1 MIRRIGLAV
10 LAATFVGA
18 PVLATSAQ
26 AQTYRVTSIH
36 QIAPNTLKY
45 LLSHWSGAG
54 NLESKLRTVEAKLS
68 LKGGSIV
75 EGPEGHEGKEGPA
88 GAIGPA
94 GSQGIPGIP
103 GESIEGPEGKASDV
117 AGPAG
122 EQGIQGIQGEA
133 GPEGAASEVPGPAG
147 PQGERGPACEV
158 SKEPACASTVPGPRG
173 EVGPR
178 GEQGESITGLTGPE
192 GKIGPAGPRGEKGE
206 SVTGPAG
213 PAGPTGGIG
222 PAGPTGGIGPMGPAG
237 ETGPAGPEGKGGT
250 PVAWLEHNLVEHM
263 PRGHKTIVF
272 ARGQLPAGDYVVTGS
287 LDFENRHAGSQ
298 VEQVECWVY
307 LGGAVIDETFS
318 IDGPSVSGTA
328 TSSAIVVA
336 STGELTHEE
345 EIQVQCEDMS
355 SSGAEETYSKV
366 GSLAEVGV
374 QFK

>member
-10 LAATFVGA
+10 LASTFVGA

-133 GPEGAASEVPGPAG
+133 GPEGTASEVPGPAG

-178 GEQGESITGLTGPE
+178 GEPGPQGEP
-192 GKIGPAGPRGEKGE
+192 
-206 SVTGPAG
+206 
-213 PAGPTGGIG
+213 
-222 PAGPTGGIGPMGPAG
+222 
-237 ETGPAGPEGKGGT
+237 GPEGKGGT
-250 PVAWLEHNLVEHM
+250 PAAYVSTGFTTGLFWNGTSGVGQSMMNL
-263 PRGHKTIVF
+263 T
-272 ARGQLPAGDYVVTGS
+272 LPAGQYVITGN
-287 LDFENRHAGSQ
+287 L
-298 VEQVECWVY
+298 
-307 LGGAVIDETFS
+307 TFS
-318 IDGPSVSGTA
+318 TSGTEYPA
-328 TSSAIVVA
+328 QLTCTVSLAGRLLETSPDIVNRGTAAALIVA
-336 STGELTHEE
+336 STGETTGGNLEVYCSPVSGDGFHELELTKAT
-345 EIQVQCEDMS
+345 Q
-355 SSGAEETYSKV
+355 A
-366 GSLAEVGV
+366 SLAAIGV

>member
-10 LAATFVGA
+10 LASTFVGA

-36 QIAPNTLKY
+36 QIAPNTLRY

-54 NLESKLRTVEAKLS
+54 NLESKLRAVEARLS

-133 GPEGAASEVPGPAG
+133 GPEGVASEVPGPAG

-158 SKEPACASTVPGPRG
+158 KVEPACASTVPGP
-173 EVGPR
+173 
-178 GEQGESITGLTGPE
+178 E
-192 GKIGPAGPRGEKGE
+192 GKE
-206 SVTGPAG
+206 GPAG
-213 PAGPTGGIG
+213 PAGPQGEVGHRGAPGEAGPVGATG
-222 PAGPTGGIGPMGPAG
+222 PAGPQGPV
-237 ETGPAGPEGKGGT
+237 GPEGKGGAPSAYVST
-250 PVAWLEHNLVEHM
+250 GFTTGLFWNGTSGVGQSMMNLS
-263 PRGHKTIVF
+263 
-272 ARGQLPAGDYVVTGS
+272 LPAGQYAITG
-287 LDFENRHAGSQ
+287 N
-298 VEQVECWVY
+298 
-307 LGGAVIDETFS
+307 ITFS
-318 IDGPSVSGTA
+318 TSGTEYPA
-328 TSSAIVVA
+328 QLTCTVSLAGKVLETSPDVVNRGTAAALIVA
-336 STGELTHEE
+336 STGETTGGNLEVYCAPVSGDGFHELELTKAT
-345 EIQVQCEDMS
+345 Q
-355 SSGAEETYSKV
+355 A
-366 GSLAEVGV
+366 SLAAIGV
-374 QFK
+374 TFH